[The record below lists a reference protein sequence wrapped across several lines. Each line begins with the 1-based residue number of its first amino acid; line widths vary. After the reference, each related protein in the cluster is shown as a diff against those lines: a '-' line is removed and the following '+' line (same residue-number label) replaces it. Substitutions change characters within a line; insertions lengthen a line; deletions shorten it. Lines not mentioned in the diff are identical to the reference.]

1 MPLLSRHSW
10 PVVAIRTPFC
20 IVFFIVGVLS
30 IRFTQIAATLLLKS
44 QPRLYHLIVNLTKL
58 HFLTLLAFLTSII
71 NPSKVIVT
79 YNTDELPKSN
89 SFKVDASGNLSSII
103 SPNSV
108 WIANHQ
114 IYTDW
119 LFIWFLTYTG
129 RFADSVY
136 IVLKAALGE
145 VPVLGPGMKRF
156 KFLFLSRKWE
166 TDKVKLTNQLLEID
180 ADARG
185 MGPASGVRCVS
196 STNVTLPGV
205 AQWPKGDH
213 PNKKIWPYQV
223 IIYPEGTVKSPHTRE
238 RSDKFVTNLQRPLLK
253 HVLLP
258 RVRGIF
264 LMLRLLRGTCEVVY
278 DVACGYGGL
287 RPEDY
292 GEDVFTLKAF
302 YLLGYGPSSVN
313 YHIRAW
319 NIKDIPLGDDD
330 SVDIDTVAPEV
341 QSKFEEWLFQV
352 WYEKDKLLD
361 KYYKTGTFAEPEN
374 VNSKTVSA
382 DFKLR
387 SPFEVT
393 APFVVL
399 ITTVLIVRL
408 AVIGLWHLYRK

>member
-1 MPLLSRHSW
+1 MPFLSRHSW
-10 PVVAIRTPFC
+10 PIVAVRTAFC
-20 IVFFIVGVLS
+20 IVFFIVGLLS
-30 IRFTQIAATLLLKS
+30 IRFTQTVAGLFLKS
-44 QPRLYHLIVNLTKL
+44 LPWLYHLIVNLTKV
-58 HFLTLLAFLTSII
+58 HFVTLLTFLTSII

-79 YNTDELPKSN
+79 YNIHQLPDSN
-89 SFKVDASGNLSSII
+89 SFKVDPSGNLSSII
-103 SPNSV
+103 SPNAV
-108 WIANHQ
+108 WISNHQ

-119 LFIWFLTYTG
+119 LFLWFMAYTG
-129 RFADSVY
+129 HFADSVY
-136 IVLKAALGE
+136 IVLKAALADI
-145 VPVLGPGMKRF
+145 PVLGPGMKAF

-213 PNKKIWPYQV
+213 PSNKIWPYQM

-238 RSDKFVTNLQRPLLK
+238 RSDKFVTKLQRPLLK

-258 RVRGIF
+258 RIRGIF

-287 RPEDY
+287 SPEDY

-319 NIKDIPLGDDD
+319 NIKDIPLGNDD
-330 SVDIDTVAPEV
+330 SIDIDAVAPEV
-341 QSKFEEWLFQV
+341 LREFEEWIFEV
-352 WYEKDKLLD
+352 WYEKDKLMD
-361 KYYKTGTFAEPEN
+361 KYYKTGTFAEPDN
-374 VNSKTVSA
+374 ANSRTVTA

-387 SPFEVT
+387 SPLEVV
-393 APFVVL
+393 APFAVL
-399 ITTVLIVRL
+399 ATTILILRL
-408 AVIGLWHLYRK
+408 AVMSLWRLYCN